1 MAAKLDKN
9 SENAK
14 DSALKVTIA
23 LRKKNKY
30 RWFGYHLATM
40 LYYQNPDS
48 SLRTSYQN
56 SFHCCEKLFQGN
68 GRITAKYCKNR
79 WCPQCQRIRM
89 GTLINAYA
97 PRLQDE
103 KELYFITLT
112 RRTFE
117 QSSFLKRL
125 QHITR
130 SGNLS
135 KIQSGF
141 AVQQCSRI

>member
-1 MAAKLDKN
+1 MGAKLDKN

-30 RWFGYHLATM
+30 RWFGYHLASM

-112 RRTFE
+112 RPNVRAE
-117 QSSFLKRL
+117 QLPEEIATYNKKW
-125 QHITR
+125 Q
-130 SGNLS
+130 S